1 MNRDIILMSIFKIL
15 HYTNSGIMKF
25 LSWPGFLKNEKIHEI
40 KKSKKN
46 RVKNHVTPEFF

>member
-40 KKSKKN
+40 IKSEKIK
-46 RVKNHVTPEFF
+46 VKDHTTPKFF